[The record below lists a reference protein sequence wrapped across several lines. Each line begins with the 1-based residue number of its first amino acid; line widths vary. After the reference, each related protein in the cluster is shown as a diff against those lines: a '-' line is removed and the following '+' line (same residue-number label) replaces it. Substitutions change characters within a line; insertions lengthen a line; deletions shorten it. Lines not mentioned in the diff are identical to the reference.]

1 MSRKLVM
8 TFSIGLAVL
17 IVALALFG
25 ATGLRRYQKL
35 RAEAAALSLQNQK
48 FNEENKRLN
57 EEVRRLKNNMQYI
70 QKMAR
75 DDLGQIK
82 PGETVFLVPS
92 EAKP

>member
-8 TFSIGLAVL
+8 TLSVGLAVL

-35 RAEAAALSLQNQK
+35 RAEAAAMSQQNKK
-48 FNEENKRLN
+48 FSAENKQLR
-57 EEVRRLKNNMQYI
+57 EEVQRLKNNKQYI
-70 QKMAR
+70 QQIAR
-75 DDLGQIK
+75 DELGQIK